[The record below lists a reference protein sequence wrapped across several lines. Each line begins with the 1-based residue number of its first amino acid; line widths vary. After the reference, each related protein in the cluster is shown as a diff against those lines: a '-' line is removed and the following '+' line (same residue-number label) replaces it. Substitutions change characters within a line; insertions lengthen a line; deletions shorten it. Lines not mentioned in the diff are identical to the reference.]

1 MDIDLLSKIVKEL
14 ILDNDEVALPGIGSF
29 IAEIVP
35 SVFSDKGYTI
45 NPPYRRLSFRQKG
58 SGDEN
63 MVIDFYA
70 RCNNIDTPT
79 ASRIIR
85 EFLEEMRHVLET
97 KKSIV
102 FPGLGKLRATKE
114 NYFFFVADEDL
125 DIYPEGFGL
134 EPISLKTH
142 EETPAEVSATMAA
155 LRSILNPE
163 EKEEEAATA
172 KGEEKAAESDVE
184 TEAESGRA
192 GEPEEAAEDDA
203 EEATTAPA
211 EANADEA
218 ESNHEEAKVNAADA
232 KMEEDGTNASEAET
246 PTTGTEK
253 AAPAEAN
260 TEEVEANVNE
270 PATEEV
276 NEPAE
281 VNAPAEPTGDNAT
294 SAGSNPLNDNDLAIN
309 AKTAENA
316 GPVENTEP
324 EPAEVPMPDNKAGVT
339 RPATATTTTSADTA
353 TTTTATTAQATS
365 QKPAGSKTWQVI
377 KWTVIILVILAVT
390 ALLTF
395 IILAHIAPDFIDSI
409 LYTPEELEILNL

>member
-85 EFLEEMRHVLET
+85 EFLEEMRRVLET

-163 EKEEEAATA
+163 EAETATA
-172 KGEEKAAESDVE
+172 E
-184 TEAESGRA
+184 TVEAETVT
-192 GEPEEAAEDDA
+192 
-203 EEATTAPA
+203 EEATAAPA

-218 ESNHEEAKVNAADA
+218 EANQEEAKVNAADA
-232 KMEEDGTNASEAET
+232 KMEEDGANASETETQTTDTAE
-246 PTTGTEK
+246 

-260 TEEVEANVNE
+260 TEEVEVNVNE

-281 VNAPAEPTGDNAT
+281 VNATAEPTEDNAT
-294 SAGSNPLNDNDLAIN
+294 PAGDNPVNVNDLAAN
-309 AKTAENA
+309 AETAENVETA
-316 GPVENTEP
+316 ENTKS
-324 EPAEVPMPDNKAGVT
+324 EPAEVPMTDNKSG
-339 RPATATTTTSADTA
+339 ATMPATTTTSTA
-353 TTTTATTAQATS
+353 TSATTAQTTS

>member
-163 EKEEEAATA
+163 EAETAT
-172 KGEEKAAESDVE
+172 
-184 TEAESGRA
+184 
-192 GEPEEAAEDDA
+192 
-203 EEATTAPA
+203 A
-211 EANADEA
+211 EANQ
-218 ESNHEEAKVNAADA
+218 EEAKVNAADA
-232 KMEEDGTNASEAET
+232 KMEEDGTNASETET
-246 PTTGTEK
+246 QTTDTEE

-260 TEEVEANVNE
+260 AEEAEAN
-270 PATEEV
+270 V

-281 VNAPAEPTGDNAT
+281 VNAPAEQTEDNAT
-294 SAGSNPLNDNDLAIN
+294 PSGDNPVNVNDLAAN
-309 AKTAENA
+309 AKT
-316 GPVENTEP
+316 VENT
-324 EPAEVPMPDNKAGVT
+324 KSKT
-339 RPATATTTTSADTA
+339 SATTVRTTSR
-353 TTTTATTAQATS
+353 
-365 QKPAGSKTWQVI
+365 KPAGSKTWQVI

>member
-45 NPPYRRLSFRQKG
+45 NPPYRRLSFRQTG

-85 EFLEEMRHVLET
+85 EFLEEMRRVLET

-163 EKEEEAATA
+163 EAETVTEETA
-172 KGEEKAAESDVE
+172 KAEEVN
-184 TEAESGRA
+184 R
-192 GEPEEAAEDDA
+192 PEE
-203 EEATTAPA
+203 TTAAPA
-211 EANADEA
+211 ESNAKEAVANQ
-218 ESNHEEAKVNAADA
+218 EEAKVNAADA
-232 KMEEDGTNASEAET
+232 KMEEDGTNASEAEI
-246 PTTGTEK
+246 PTTDTKE
-253 AAPAEAN
+253 AAPADTN
-260 TEEVEANVNE
+260 TEEVEVNVNE

-294 SAGSNPLNDNDLAIN
+294 PSGDNPVNVNDLAAN
-309 AKTAENA
+309 AETA
-316 GPVENTEP
+316 ENTEP
-324 EPAEVPMPDNKAGVT
+324 EPAEVPMTDNKSG
-339 RPATATTTTSADTA
+339 ATMPATTTTS
-353 TTTTATTAQATS
+353 TATTAQATS

-377 KWTVIILVILAVT
+377 KWTLIILVILAVT

-409 LYTPEELEILNL
+409 LYTPEELEILNP

>member
-85 EFLEEMRHVLET
+85 EFLEEMRRVLET

-163 EKEEEAATA
+163 EETEEANKPAETAEATNA
-172 KGEEKAAESDVE
+172 EETTAAPAEVNAEVAE
-184 TEAESGRA
+184 TDQEKN
-192 GEPEEAAEDDA
+192 EDNA
-203 EEATTAPA
+203 EEA
-211 EANADEA
+211 
-218 ESNHEEAKVNAADA
+218 DA
-232 KMEEDGTNASEAET
+232 KGAENEEETAKTNASEAET
-246 PTTGTEK
+246 QTTDTEE

-270 PATEEV
+270 PV
-276 NEPAE
+276 E
-281 VNAPAEPTGDNAT
+281 VNATAEPTGDNAT
-294 SAGSNPLNDNDLAIN
+294 PAGDNPLNVNDLADN
-309 AKTAENA
+309 VEATGNTKTA
-316 GPVENTEP
+316 ENTEP
-324 EPAEVPMPDNKAGVT
+324 EPAEVPITDNKAGATVPAT
-339 RPATATTTTSADTA
+339 TSTSTATTATATA
-353 TTTTATTAQATS
+353 TTTAQATS

>member
-85 EFLEEMRHVLET
+85 EFLEEMRRVLET

-163 EKEEEAATA
+163 EAETVTEETA
-172 KGEEKAAESDVE
+172 KAEEVN
-184 TEAESGRA
+184 R
-192 GEPEEAAEDDA
+192 P
-203 EEATTAPA
+203 EEATTAPE

-218 ESNHEEAKVNAADA
+218 EANQEEAKVNAADA
-232 KMEEDGTNASEAET
+232 KMEEDGINASETET
-246 PTTGTEK
+246 QTAGTEE

-260 TEEVEANVNE
+260 AEEAEANVNE
-270 PATEEV
+270 PAAEEV

-281 VNAPAEPTGDNAT
+281 PTEDNAKPAGDNPV
-294 SAGSNPLNDNDLAIN
+294 NVNDLAANTETVDN
-309 AKTAENA
+309 AGPAENA
-316 GPVENTEP
+316 EP
-324 EPAEVPMPDNKAGVT
+324 EPAEVPMTDNKSG
-339 RPATATTTTSADTA
+339 ATMPATTT
-353 TTTTATTAQATS
+353 AQTTS

-377 KWTVIILVILAVT
+377 KWIVIILVILAVT

>member
-85 EFLEEMRHVLET
+85 EFLEEMRRVLET

-163 EKEEEAATA
+163 EAETVTEETA
-172 KGEEKAAESDVE
+172 KAEEVN
-184 TEAESGRA
+184 R
-192 GEPEEAAEDDA
+192 PEE
-203 EEATTAPA
+203 TTAAPA
-211 EANADEA
+211 ESNAKEAVANQ
-218 ESNHEEAKVNAADA
+218 EEAKVNAADA

-246 PTTGTEK
+246 QTADTEE

-260 TEEVEANVNE
+260 TEEVEVNVNE

-281 VNAPAEPTGDNAT
+281 VNVPAEQTEDNAT
-294 SAGSNPLNDNDLAIN
+294 PAGNNPVNVNDLAAN
-309 AKTAENA
+309 AETVKNTEIA
-316 GPVENTEP
+316 ENTES
-324 EPAEVPMPDNKAGVT
+324 EPAEVPMTDNKSG
-339 RPATATTTTSADTA
+339 ATMPATTTTS
-353 TTTTATTAQATS
+353 TATTAQTTS
-365 QKPAGSKTWQVI
+365 QRPAGSKTWQVI

-395 IILAHIAPDFIDSI
+395 IILAHIAPDFIDTI

>member
-102 FPGLGKLRATKE
+102 FPRLGKLRATKE

-163 EKEEEAATA
+163 EAETATA
-172 KGEEKAAESDVE
+172 E
-184 TEAESGRA
+184 TAEAETVT
-192 GEPEEAAEDDA
+192 
-203 EEATTAPA
+203 EEATAAPA

-218 ESNHEEAKVNAADA
+218 EANQEEAKVNVADA
-232 KMEEDGTNASEAET
+232 KMEEDGTNASETET
-246 PTTGTEK
+246 QTTDTEE
-253 AAPAEAN
+253 AAPADTN
-260 TEEVEANVNE
+260 TEEAEVNANE
-270 PATEEV
+270 SATEEV
-276 NEPAE
+276 NVPAE
-281 VNAPAEPTGDNAT
+281 VNAPAEQTEDNAT
-294 SAGSNPLNDNDLAIN
+294 PADDNPVNVNDLAAN
-309 AKTAENA
+309 AETAENTKS
-316 GPVENTEP
+316 E
-324 EPAEVPMPDNKAGVT
+324 
-339 RPATATTTTSADTA
+339 TS
-353 TTTTATTAQATS
+353 ATTAQATS
-365 QKPAGSKTWQVI
+365 QKPVGSKTWQVI
-377 KWTVIILVILAVT
+377 KWTLIILVILAVT

>member
-163 EKEEEAATA
+163 EAETATA
-172 KGEEKAAESDVE
+172 ETAKAEEVN
-184 TEAESGRA
+184 R
-192 GEPEEAAEDDA
+192 PEEA
-203 EEATTAPA
+203 TAASA

-218 ESNHEEAKVNAADA
+218 EANQEEAKVNAADA
-232 KMEEDGTNASEAET
+232 KMEEDGTNASETET
-246 PTTGTEK
+246 QTTDTEE

-260 TEEVEANVNE
+260 AEEAEANVNE

-276 NEPAE
+276 N
-281 VNAPAEPTGDNAT
+281 APAEQTEDNAT
-294 SAGSNPLNDNDLAIN
+294 PAGDNPVNINDLAAN
-309 AKTAENA
+309 AKT
-316 GPVENTEP
+316 VENTKSE
-324 EPAEVPMPDNKAGVT
+324 
-339 RPATATTTTSADTA
+339 TS
-353 TTTTATTAQATS
+353 ATTAQTTS

>member
-163 EKEEEAATA
+163 EAETVTA
-172 KGEEKAAESDVE
+172 E
-184 TEAESGRA
+184 TTA
-192 GEPEEAAEDDA
+192 
-203 EEATTAPA
+203 APA
-211 EANADEA
+211 EAN
-218 ESNHEEAKVNAADA
+218 EEEVKVNAADA
-232 KMEEDGTNASEAET
+232 KMEEDGTNASETET
-246 PTTGTEK
+246 QTTDTEE

-260 TEEVEANVNE
+260 AEEAEANVNE

-276 NEPAE
+276 N
-281 VNAPAEPTGDNAT
+281 APAEQTEDNAT
-294 SAGSNPLNDNDLAIN
+294 PAGDDPVNVNDLAAN
-309 AKTAENA
+309 AKT
-316 GPVENTEP
+316 VENTES
-324 EPAEVPMPDNKAGVT
+324 E
-339 RPATATTTTSADTA
+339 TS
-353 TTTTATTAQATS
+353 TTTARTTS
-365 QKPAGSKTWQVI
+365 RKPAGSKTWQVI

>member
-163 EKEEEAATA
+163 EEIEEANKPAETAEATN
-172 KGEEKAAESDVE
+172 
-184 TEAESGRA
+184 
-192 GEPEEAAEDDA
+192 A

-211 EANADEA
+211 E
-218 ESNHEEAKVNAADA
+218 VNAEVAETDQEKNEVNAEEADA
-232 KMEEDGTNASEAET
+232 KGAENEEETAGTNASETET
-246 PTTGTEK
+246 QTAGTEE

-260 TEEVEANVNE
+260 IEEVEVNVNE

-281 VNAPAEPTGDNAT
+281 VNAPAEPTGGNAT
-294 SAGSNPLNDNDLAIN
+294 PSGDNPVNVNDLAAN

-316 GPVENTEP
+316 EIAENTES
-324 EPAEVPMPDNKAGVT
+324 EPAEVPMTDNKSG
-339 RPATATTTTSADTA
+339 ATMPATTTTSTA
-353 TTTTATTAQATS
+353 TTTQATS

>member
-85 EFLEEMRHVLET
+85 EFLEEMRRVLET

-163 EKEEEAATA
+163 EAETVTEETA
-172 KGEEKAAESDVE
+172 KAEEVN
-184 TEAESGRA
+184 R
-192 GEPEEAAEDDA
+192 PEE
-203 EEATTAPA
+203 TTAAPA
-211 EANADEA
+211 ESNAKEAVANQ
-218 ESNHEEAKVNAADA
+218 EEAKVNAADA
-232 KMEEDGTNASEAET
+232 KMEEDGTNASEAEI
-246 PTTGTEK
+246 PTTDTKE
-253 AAPAEAN
+253 AAPADTN
-260 TEEVEANVNE
+260 TEEVEVNVNE
-270 PATEEV
+270 PATE
-276 NEPAE
+276 E

-294 SAGSNPLNDNDLAIN
+294 PSGDNPVNVNDLAAN
-309 AKTAENA
+309 AETA
-316 GPVENTEP
+316 ENTEP
-324 EPAEVPMPDNKAGVT
+324 EPAEVPMTDNKSG
-339 RPATATTTTSADTA
+339 ATMPATTTTS
-353 TTTTATTAQATS
+353 TATTAQATS

>member
-142 EETPAEVSATMAA
+142 EETPAEVSATMAV

-163 EKEEEAATA
+163 EAETATA
-172 KGEEKAAESDVE
+172 ETAKAEEVN
-184 TEAESGRA
+184 R
-192 GEPEEAAEDDA
+192 PEET
-203 EEATTAPA
+203 TTAPA
-211 EANADEA
+211 EANQ
-218 ESNHEEAKVNAADA
+218 EEAKVNAADA
-232 KMEEDGTNASEAET
+232 KIEEDGINASETET
-246 PTTGTEK
+246 QTTDTEE

-260 TEEVEANVNE
+260 AEEAEAN
-270 PATEEV
+270 V

-281 VNAPAEPTGDNAT
+281 VNAPAEVNVPAEPTEDNAT
-294 SAGSNPLNDNDLAIN
+294 PSGDNPVNVNNLAAN
-309 AKTAENA
+309 AETA
-316 GPVENTEP
+316 ENTEP
-324 EPAEVPMPDNKAGVT
+324 EPAEVPMTDNKSG
-339 RPATATTTTSADTA
+339 ATMPATTTTSTA
-353 TTTTATTAQATS
+353 TTVRTTS
-365 QKPAGSKTWQVI
+365 RKPAGSKTWQVI

>member
-85 EFLEEMRHVLET
+85 EFLEEMRRVLET

-163 EKEEEAATA
+163 EAETVTEETA
-172 KGEEKAAESDVE
+172 KAEEVN
-184 TEAESGRA
+184 R
-192 GEPEEAAEDDA
+192 PEEATA
-203 EEATTAPA
+203 APA
-211 EANADEA
+211 ESNAKEAVANQ
-218 ESNHEEAKVNAADA
+218 EEAKVNAADA
-232 KMEEDGTNASEAET
+232 KTVEDGTNASETET
-246 PTTGTEK
+246 QTAGTEE
-253 AAPAEAN
+253 AAPADTN
-260 TEEVEANVNE
+260 TEEVEVNVNEPATEEVNE

-281 VNAPAEPTGDNAT
+281 VNAPVEPTGDNAMP
-294 SAGSNPLNDNDLAIN
+294 AGDNPVNVNDLAAN

-316 GPVENTEP
+316 ETAEKTKSEP
-324 EPAEVPMPDNKAGVT
+324 SEVPMTDNKSG
-339 RPATATTTTSADTA
+339 ATMPATTTTSTA
-353 TTTTATTAQATS
+353 TTGQATS

-377 KWTVIILVILAVT
+377 KWTMIILVILAVT

>member
-85 EFLEEMRHVLET
+85 EFLEEMRRVLET

-114 NYFFFVADEDL
+114 NYFFFVADEYL

-142 EETPAEVSATMAA
+142 EETPAEVSATMAV

-163 EKEEEAATA
+163 DAETATA
-172 KGEEKAAESDVE
+172 ETAKAEEVN
-184 TEAESGRA
+184 R
-192 GEPEEAAEDDA
+192 PEET
-203 EEATTAPA
+203 TTAPA
-211 EANADEA
+211 EANQ
-218 ESNHEEAKVNAADA
+218 EEAKVNAADA
-232 KMEEDGTNASEAET
+232 KMEEDGTNASETET
-246 PTTGTEK
+246 QTTDTEE

-260 TEEVEANVNE
+260 AEEAEAN
-270 PATEEV
+270 V

-281 VNAPAEPTGDNAT
+281 VNAPAEQTEDNAT
-294 SAGSNPLNDNDLAIN
+294 PAGDNPVNVNDLAAN
-309 AKTAENA
+309 AKT
-316 GPVENTEP
+316 VENTES
-324 EPAEVPMPDNKAGVT
+324 ET
-339 RPATATTTTSADTA
+339 SATTVRTTSR
-353 TTTTATTAQATS
+353 
-365 QKPAGSKTWQVI
+365 KPAGSKTWQVI

>member
-85 EFLEEMRHVLET
+85 EFLEEMRRVLET

-163 EKEEEAATA
+163 EAETVTEEAAA
-172 KGEEKAAESDVE
+172 
-184 TEAESGRA
+184 
-192 GEPEEAAEDDA
+192 
-203 EEATTAPA
+203 APA
-211 EANADEA
+211 EGNAKEA
-218 ESNHEEAKVNAADA
+218 VDNQEEN
-232 KMEEDGTNASEAET
+232 EGETTGTNASEAET
-246 PTTGTEK
+246 PTTDTEE

-260 TEEVEANVNE
+260 TEEVEVNVNE

-281 VNAPAEPTGDNAT
+281 PTGDNAKP
-294 SAGSNPLNDNDLAIN
+294 AGDNPVSDNDLAAN
-309 AKTAENA
+309 AETAENA
-316 GPVENTEP
+316 GPVE
-324 EPAEVPMPDNKAGVT
+324 
-339 RPATATTTTSADTA
+339 DTA
-353 TTTTATTAQATS
+353 TTTGQATS

-395 IILAHIAPDFIDSI
+395 IILAHIAPDFIDTI

>member
-29 IAEIVP
+29 IAEIAP

-163 EKEEEAATA
+163 EEIEEANKPAETA
-172 KGEEKAAESDVE
+172 E
-184 TEAESGRA
+184 TTN
-192 GEPEEAAEDDA
+192 A

-211 EANADEA
+211 EDNAKEAVANQ
-218 ESNHEEAKVNAADA
+218 EEAKVNAANA
-232 KMEEDGTNASEAET
+232 KMEEDGTNTSETET
-246 PTTGTEK
+246 QTTETEE

-260 TEEVEANVNE
+260 TEEVEVN
-270 PATEEV
+270 V

-281 VNAPAEPTGDNAT
+281 VNAPAEPTEDNAT
-294 SAGSNPLNDNDLAIN
+294 PSGDNPVNVNDLAAN
-309 AKTAENA
+309 AETAEN
-316 GPVENTEP
+316 TES
-324 EPAEVPMPDNKAGVT
+324 ESAEVPMTDNKSG
-339 RPATATTTTSADTA
+339 ATMPATTTTS
-353 TTTTATTAQATS
+353 TATTAQTTS

>member
-85 EFLEEMRHVLET
+85 EFLEEMRRVLET

-163 EKEEEAATA
+163 EAETVTA
-172 KGEEKAAESDVE
+172 E
-184 TEAESGRA
+184 
-192 GEPEEAAEDDA
+192 A
-203 EEATTAPA
+203 EEATAAPA
-211 EANADEA
+211 EANADKAEA
-218 ESNHEEAKVNAADA
+218 NQEEAKVNAADA
-232 KMEEDGTNASEAET
+232 KMEEDGANASEGET
-246 PTTGTEK
+246 QTADTEE
-253 AAPAEAN
+253 AAPAE
-260 TEEVEANVNE
+260 VNV
-270 PATEEV
+270 
-276 NEPAE
+276 
-281 VNAPAEPTGDNAT
+281 PAEPTSDNAT
-294 SAGSNPLNDNDLAIN
+294 PSGDNPVNVNDLSAN
-309 AKTAENA
+309 AETVKNAGLAEN
-316 GPVENTEP
+316 TKS
-324 EPAEVPMPDNKAGVT
+324 EPAEVPMTDNKSG
-339 RPATATTTTSADTA
+339 ATMPATTTTS
-353 TTTTATTAQATS
+353 TATTAQATS
-365 QKPAGSKTWQVI
+365 QKPTGSKTWQVI

-395 IILAHIAPDFIDSI
+395 IILAHIAPDFIDTI

>member
-163 EKEEEAATA
+163 EAETVTA
-172 KGEEKAAESDVE
+172 
-184 TEAESGRA
+184 EAE
-192 GEPEEAAEDDA
+192 ET
-203 EEATTAPA
+203 TTAPA
-211 EANADEA
+211 EGNAKEAVANQ
-218 ESNHEEAKVNAADA
+218 EEAKVNAADA
-232 KMEEDGTNASEAET
+232 KMKEDGTNASETETQTTETAE
-246 PTTGTEK
+246 

-260 TEEVEANVNE
+260 TEEVDAN
-270 PATEEV
+270 V

-294 SAGSNPLNDNDLAIN
+294 PSGDNPVDVNDLAAN
-309 AKTAENA
+309 AETAEN
-316 GPVENTEP
+316 TES
-324 EPAEVPMPDNKAGVT
+324 ESAEVPMTDNKSGAT
-339 RPATATTTTSADTA
+339 MPAT
-353 TTTTATTAQATS
+353 TTAQATS

>member
-85 EFLEEMRHVLET
+85 EFLEEMRRVLET

-163 EKEEEAATA
+163 EEIEEANKPAETAEATN
-172 KGEEKAAESDVE
+172 
-184 TEAESGRA
+184 
-192 GEPEEAAEDDA
+192 A

-218 ESNHEEAKVNAADA
+218 EANQEEAKVNATDA
-232 KMEEDGTNASEAET
+232 KMEEDGTNASETETQTTETAE
-246 PTTGTEK
+246 

-260 TEEVEANVNE
+260 AEEVEVNVNE
-270 PATEEV
+270 PATE
-276 NEPAE
+276 E

-294 SAGSNPLNDNDLAIN
+294 PSGDNPVNVNDLAAN

-316 GPVENTEP
+316 ETVENTEP
-324 EPAEVPMPDNKAGVT
+324 EPTEVPMTDNKSG
-339 RPATATTTTSADTA
+339 ATMPATTTTSTA
-353 TTTTATTAQATS
+353 TTVQATS
-365 QKPAGSKTWQVI
+365 QKPAGCKTWQVI
-377 KWTVIILVILAVT
+377 KWTMIILVILAVT

>member
-163 EKEEEAATA
+163 EAETATA
-172 KGEEKAAESDVE
+172 ETAKAEEVN
-184 TEAESGRA
+184 R
-192 GEPEEAAEDDA
+192 PEEA
-203 EEATTAPA
+203 TAASA

-218 ESNHEEAKVNAADA
+218 EANQEEAKVNAADA
-232 KMEEDGTNASEAET
+232 KMEEDGTNASETET
-246 PTTGTEK
+246 QTTDTEE

-260 TEEVEANVNE
+260 TEEVEANVN
-270 PATEEV
+270 
-276 NEPAE
+276 
-281 VNAPAEPTGDNAT
+281 APAEQTEDNAT
-294 SAGSNPLNDNDLAIN
+294 PAGDNPVNVNDLAAN
-309 AKTAENA
+309 AETVDNAGPAENA
-316 GPVENTEP
+316 EP
-324 EPAEVPMPDNKAGVT
+324 EPAEVPMTDNKSG
-339 RPATATTTTSADTA
+339 ATMPATTTTS
-353 TTTTATTAQATS
+353 TTTTVRTTS

>member
-142 EETPAEVSATMAA
+142 EKTPAEVSATMAA

-163 EKEEEAATA
+163 EAETVTKETA
-172 KGEEKAAESDVE
+172 E
-184 TEAESGRA
+184 
-192 GEPEEAAEDDA
+192 A

-211 EANADEA
+211 EANAEEA
-218 ESNHEEAKVNAADA
+218 EANQEEAKVNAADA
-232 KMEEDGTNASEAET
+232 KMEEDGTNASETET
-246 PTTGTEK
+246 QTTDTEE
-253 AAPAEAN
+253 AAPAEAII
-260 TEEVEANVNE
+260 EEVEANVNE
-270 PATEEV
+270 PVTEEV

-281 VNAPAEPTGDNAT
+281 VNVPAEPTEDNAT
-294 SAGSNPLNDNDLAIN
+294 PAGDNPVNVNDLAAN
-309 AKTAENA
+309 AETVENA
-316 GPVENTEP
+316 GPAENTKSETT
-324 EPAEVPMPDNKAGVT
+324 EVPMTDNKSG
-339 RPATATTTTSADTA
+339 ATMPATTTTS
-353 TTTTATTAQATS
+353 TATTAQASS

>member
-85 EFLEEMRHVLET
+85 EFLEEMRRVLET

-163 EKEEEAATA
+163 EAETATA
-172 KGEEKAAESDVE
+172 E
-184 TEAESGRA
+184 TSEAEEVNR
-192 GEPEEAAEDDA
+192 PEEAETVT
-203 EEATTAPA
+203 EETTTAPA
-211 EANADEA
+211 EANQ
-218 ESNHEEAKVNAADA
+218 EEAKVNAADA
-232 KMEEDGTNASEAET
+232 KMEEDGTNASETET
-246 PTTGTEK
+246 QTADTEE

-260 TEEVEANVNE
+260 TEEVDAN
-270 PATEEV
+270 V

-281 VNAPAEPTGDNAT
+281 VNAPAEQTEDNAT
-294 SAGSNPLNDNDLAIN
+294 PAGDNPVNVNDLAAN
-309 AKTAENA
+309 AETMKNAETAEN
-316 GPVENTEP
+316 TKS
-324 EPAEVPMPDNKAGVT
+324 EPAEVPMTDNKSG
-339 RPATATTTTSADTA
+339 ATMPATTTTS
-353 TTTTATTAQATS
+353 TTTTVQASS

-377 KWTVIILVILAVT
+377 KWTVIILVIFAVT

>member
-70 RCNNIDTPT
+70 KCNNIDTPT

-85 EFLEEMRHVLET
+85 EFLEEMRRVLET

-163 EKEEEAATA
+163 EAETVTEETA
-172 KGEEKAAESDVE
+172 KAEEVN
-184 TEAESGRA
+184 R
-192 GEPEEAAEDDA
+192 PEEATA
-203 EEATTAPA
+203 APA
-211 EANADEA
+211 ESNAKEAVANQ
-218 ESNHEEAKVNAADA
+218 EEAKVNAADA
-232 KMEEDGTNASEAET
+232 KTVEDGTNASETET
-246 PTTGTEK
+246 QTAGTEE

-339 RPATATTTTSADTA
+339 RPATATTTTSAA
-353 TTTTATTAQATS
+353 TTTTSTATTVQTTS

-395 IILAHIAPDFIDSI
+395 IILAHIAPDFIDTI

>member
-85 EFLEEMRHVLET
+85 EFLEEMRRVLET

-163 EKEEEAATA
+163 EAETATA
-172 KGEEKAAESDVE
+172 ETAKAEEVNK
-184 TEAESGRA
+184 
-192 GEPEEAAEDDA
+192 PEEAETVT
-203 EEATTAPA
+203 EEATAAPA
-211 EANADEA
+211 ED
-218 ESNHEEAKVNAADA
+218 NAADA
-232 KMEEDGTNASEAET
+232 KMEEDGTNASETET
-246 PTTGTEK
+246 QTAGTEE

-260 TEEVEANVNE
+260 TEEVEVN
-270 PATEEV
+270 V

-294 SAGSNPLNDNDLAIN
+294 PAGDNPVNVNDLAAN
-309 AKTAENA
+309 AETVKNA
-316 GPVENTEP
+316 GPAENTES
-324 EPAEVPMPDNKAGVT
+324 ETAEVPMTDNKSG
-339 RPATATTTTSADTA
+339 ATMPATTTTSTA
-353 TTTTATTAQATS
+353 TTVQATS

-395 IILAHIAPDFIDSI
+395 IILAHIAPDFIDTI

>member
-163 EKEEEAATA
+163 EAETATA

-192 GEPEEAAEDDA
+192 EEPEEAAEDEA
-203 EEATTAPA
+203 EETT
-211 EANADEA
+211 
-218 ESNHEEAKVNAADA
+218 
-232 KMEEDGTNASEAET
+232 
-246 PTTGTEK
+246 
-253 AAPAEAN
+253 AAPAEDNAKEAVANQEENEGETTEGNASETETQTADTN
-260 TEEVEANVNE
+260 TEEVEVNVNE

-281 VNAPAEPTGDNAT
+281 VNAPEEPTGDKAMP
-294 SAGSNPLNDNDLAIN
+294 AGDNPVNDNDLAAN
-309 AKTAENA
+309 AETVKNTEIAEN
-316 GPVENTEP
+316 TKS
-324 EPAEVPMPDNKAGVT
+324 EPAEVPMTDNKSG
-339 RPATATTTTSADTA
+339 ATMPATTTTSTA
-353 TTTTATTAQATS
+353 TTVQATS

>member
-163 EKEEEAATA
+163 E
-172 KGEEKAAESDVE
+172 AETV
-184 TEAESGRA
+184 T
-192 GEPEEAAEDDA
+192 
-203 EEATTAPA
+203 EEATAAPA
-211 EANADEA
+211 EANQEEA
-218 ESNHEEAKVNAADA
+218 EANQEEAKVNAADA
-232 KMEEDGTNASEAET
+232 KMEEDGTNASETET
-246 PTTGTEK
+246 QTAGTEE

-260 TEEVEANVNE
+260 TEEVEVNVNE
-270 PATEEV
+270 PATEEA
-276 NEPAE
+276 NEPVE
-281 VNAPAEPTGDNAT
+281 VNAPAEPTEDNAT
-294 SAGSNPLNDNDLAIN
+294 PSGDNPVNVNDLAAN
-309 AKTAENA
+309 AETVKNA
-316 GPVENTEP
+316 GPAENTES
-324 EPAEVPMPDNKAGVT
+324 EPAEVPMTDNKAGAT
-339 RPATATTTTSADTA
+339 EPATTTTSTATTATATTTT
-353 TTTTATTAQATS
+353 TTTKTAQATS
-365 QKPAGSKTWQVI
+365 KKPAGSKTWQVI

-395 IILAHIAPDFIDSI
+395 IILAHIAPDFIDTI

>member
-85 EFLEEMRHVLET
+85 EFLEEMRRVLET

-172 KGEEKAAESDVE
+172 KGEEKAAES
-184 TEAESGRA
+184 GRA
-192 GEPEEAAEDDA
+192 EEPEEAAEDEA

-211 EANADEA
+211 NT
-218 ESNHEEAKVNAADA
+218 NQ
-232 KMEEDGTNASEAET
+232 EEDEGNASETET
-246 PTTGTEK
+246 QTAGTEE
-253 AAPAEAN
+253 AAPADTN
-260 TEEVEANVNE
+260 TEEVEVNANE
-270 PATEEV
+270 SATEEI

-281 VNAPAEPTGDNAT
+281 VNAPAEPTGDNAKP
-294 SAGSNPLNDNDLAIN
+294 AGDNPVNVNDLAAN
-309 AKTAENA
+309 AETVKNTETAEN
-316 GPVENTEP
+316 TKS
-324 EPAEVPMPDNKAGVT
+324 EPAEVPMTDNKSG
-339 RPATATTTTSADTA
+339 ATMPATTTAS
-353 TTTTATTAQATS
+353 TATTAQATS

-377 KWTVIILVILAVT
+377 KWTVIILVILTVT

>member
-58 SGDEN
+58 SGNEN

-163 EKEEEAATA
+163 EAETVTA
-172 KGEEKAAESDVE
+172 
-184 TEAESGRA
+184 EAE
-192 GEPEEAAEDDA
+192 ET
-203 EEATTAPA
+203 TTAPA
-211 EANADEA
+211 EDNAKEA
-218 ESNHEEAKVNAADA
+218 VTNQEEAKVNAADA
-232 KMEEDGTNASEAET
+232 KMEEDGTNASETET
-246 PTTGTEK
+246 QTTGTEE

-260 TEEVEANVNE
+260 TEEVEVNANE
-270 PATEEV
+270 PATEEI
-276 NEPAE
+276 NAPAE

-294 SAGSNPLNDNDLAIN
+294 PAGDNPVNVNDLAAN
-309 AKTAENA
+309 AEIVENA
-316 GPVENTEP
+316 GPVENAEP
-324 EPAEVPMPDNKAGVT
+324 EPAEVPMTDNKSG
-339 RPATATTTTSADTA
+339 ATMPATTTTSTA
-353 TTTTATTAQATS
+353 TTVQATS

-395 IILAHIAPDFIDSI
+395 IILAHIAPDFIDTI

>member
-163 EKEEEAATA
+163 E
-172 KGEEKAAESDVE
+172 AETV
-184 TEAESGRA
+184 T
-192 GEPEEAAEDDA
+192 
-203 EEATTAPA
+203 EEATAAPA
-211 EANADEA
+211 EDNAKEAVANQ
-218 ESNHEEAKVNAADA
+218 EEAKVNAADA
-232 KMEEDGTNASEAET
+232 KMEEDGTNANEAET
-246 PTTGTEK
+246 QTAGIEE

-260 TEEVEANVNE
+260 TEEVEADVNE

-281 VNAPAEPTGDNAT
+281 VNVPAEPTEDNAT
-294 SAGSNPLNDNDLAIN
+294 PTGDNPVNVNNLTANAKTGEN
-309 AKTAENA
+309 AKTAENTKS
-316 GPVENTEP
+316 ET
-324 EPAEVPMPDNKAGVT
+324 AEVPMTDNKSG
-339 RPATATTTTSADTA
+339 ATMPATTTTSTA
-353 TTTTATTAQATS
+353 TTGQATS

-395 IILAHIAPDFIDSI
+395 IILAHIAPDFIDTI

>member
-70 RCNNIDTPT
+70 KCNNIDTPT

-163 EKEEEAATA
+163 EAETVTEETSKA
-172 KGEEKAAESDVE
+172 EEVNK
-184 TEAESGRA
+184 
-192 GEPEEAAEDDA
+192 PEE
-203 EEATTAPA
+203 TTAAPA
-211 EANADEA
+211 DSNAKEAVANQ
-218 ESNHEEAKVNAADA
+218 EEAKVNAADA

-246 PTTGTEK
+246 PTTDAEE
-253 AAPAEAN
+253 AAPADTN
-260 TEEVEANVNE
+260 TEEAGVNVNE
-270 PATEEV
+270 PATEEA
-276 NEPAE
+276 NEPVE
-281 VNAPAEPTGDNAT
+281 VNAPAEPTEDNAT
-294 SAGSNPLNDNDLAIN
+294 PSGDNPVNDNDLAAN
-309 AKTAENA
+309 AETA
-316 GPVENTEP
+316 ENTEP
-324 EPAEVPMPDNKAGVT
+324 EPAEVPMTDNKSG
-339 RPATATTTTSADTA
+339 ATMPATTTTS
-353 TTTTATTAQATS
+353 TATTAQATS

>member
-85 EFLEEMRHVLET
+85 EFLEEMRRVLET

-184 TEAESGRA
+184 TKAESGRA
-192 GEPEEAAEDDA
+192 EEPEEAAEDEA

-211 EANADEA
+211 NTNQEEDEANASETETQTA
-218 ESNHEEAKVNAADA
+218 
-232 KMEEDGTNASEAET
+232 GTKE
-246 PTTGTEK
+246 

-260 TEEVEANVNE
+260 TEEVETN
-270 PATEEV
+270 V

-281 VNAPAEPTGDNAT
+281 VNAPAEPTEDNAMPAGDNPV
-294 SAGSNPLNDNDLAIN
+294 NINDLAAN
-309 AKTAENA
+309 AETAVNTETAEN
-316 GPVENTEP
+316 TES
-324 EPAEVPMPDNKAGVT
+324 EPAEVPMTDNKSG
-339 RPATATTTTSADTA
+339 ATMPATTTTS
-353 TTTTATTAQATS
+353 TATTATGTTTTTVQAAS
-365 QKPAGSKTWQVI
+365 QKPAGSKTWQAI

>member
-85 EFLEEMRHVLET
+85 EFLEEMRRVLET

-184 TEAESGRA
+184 TKAESGRA
-192 GEPEEAAEDDA
+192 EEPEETAEDET

-211 EANADEA
+211 DTNAKET
-218 ESNHEEAKVNAADA
+218 DA
-232 KMEEDGTNASEAET
+232 KMAEAKANASEAET
-246 PTTGTEK
+246 QTAGTEE
-253 AAPAEAN
+253 ATPADTN

-281 VNAPAEPTGDNAT
+281 VNAPAEPTGDNVTA
-294 SAGSNPLNDNDLAIN
+294 ADDNPMNVNDLADNTEAAVN
-309 AKTAENA
+309 AEPA
-316 GPVENTEP
+316 ENTES
-324 EPAEVPMPDNKAGVT
+324 EP
-339 RPATATTTTSADTA
+339 
-353 TTTTATTAQATS
+353 TTTTAQTTS

>member
-85 EFLEEMRHVLET
+85 EFLEEMRRVLET

-163 EKEEEAATA
+163 EEIEEANKPAETA
-172 KGEEKAAESDVE
+172 K
-184 TEAESGRA
+184 
-192 GEPEEAAEDDA
+192 A
-203 EEATTAPA
+203 EEAEETTTAPA
-211 EANADEA
+211 EGNAKEAVANQ
-218 ESNHEEAKVNAADA
+218 EEAKANAADA
-232 KMEEDGTNASEAET
+232 KMEEDGINASEAET
-246 PTTGTEK
+246 KTAGIEE

-260 TEEVEANVNE
+260 AEEVEVNANE

-281 VNAPAEPTGDNAT
+281 VNAPAEQTEDKATPAGDNPV
-294 SAGSNPLNDNDLAIN
+294 NINDLAVN
-309 AKTAENA
+309 AETAEK
-316 GPVENTEP
+316 TEP
-324 EPAEVPMPDNKAGVT
+324 EPAEVPMTDNKSG
-339 RPATATTTTSADTA
+339 ATMPATTTTP
-353 TTTTATTAQATS
+353 TATTAQATS

>member
-172 KGEEKAAESDVE
+172 KGEEKAAESDVK

-192 GEPEEAAEDDA
+192 DEPEEAAKDEA

-211 EANADEA
+211 NT
-218 ESNHEEAKVNAADA
+218 NQ
-232 KMEEDGTNASEAET
+232 EEDGTNASEAEL
-246 PTTGTEK
+246 PTTDTEE
-253 AAPAEAN
+253 AAPADTN
-260 TEEVEANVNE
+260 TEEVEVNVNE

-276 NEPAE
+276 NEPTE
-281 VNAPAEPTGDNAT
+281 VNAPAKPTEDNAT
-294 SAGSNPLNDNDLAIN
+294 PAGDNPVNVNDLAVN
-309 AKTAENA
+309 AETAEK
-316 GPVENTEP
+316 TEP
-324 EPAEVPMPDNKAGVT
+324 EPAEVPMTDNKSG
-339 RPATATTTTSADTA
+339 ATMPATTTTS
-353 TTTTATTAQATS
+353 TATTAQATS

>member
-163 EKEEEAATA
+163 EAETATA
-172 KGEEKAAESDVE
+172 
-184 TEAESGRA
+184 EAEEVNR
-192 GEPEEAAEDDA
+192 PEEAETVT
-203 EEATTAPA
+203 EEATAAPA
-211 EANADEA
+211 EDNAKEAVANQ
-218 ESNHEEAKVNAADA
+218 EEAKVNAAEA
-232 KMEEDGTNASEAET
+232 KMEEDGTNASETET
-246 PTTGTEK
+246 QTAGTEE

-260 TEEVEANVNE
+260 TEEVEVNANE
-270 PATEEV
+270 PATEEA

-281 VNAPAEPTGDNAT
+281 VNVPAEPTEDNAT
-294 SAGSNPLNDNDLAIN
+294 PAGDNPVNDNDLAAN

-316 GPVENTEP
+316 ETVENTEP
-324 EPAEVPMPDNKAGVT
+324 EPTEVPMTDNKSG
-339 RPATATTTTSADTA
+339 ATMPATTTTSTA
-353 TTTTATTAQATS
+353 TTVQTTS

-377 KWTVIILVILAVT
+377 KWTMIILVILAVT

-395 IILAHIAPDFIDSI
+395 IILAHIAPDFIDTI

>member
-85 EFLEEMRHVLET
+85 EFLEEMRRVLET

-163 EKEEEAATA
+163 EAETVTA
-172 KGEEKAAESDVE
+172 E
-184 TEAESGRA
+184 T
-192 GEPEEAAEDDA
+192 
-203 EEATTAPA
+203 TTAPV
-211 EANADEA
+211 EANE
-218 ESNHEEAKVNAADA
+218 EEAKVNAADA
-232 KMEEDGTNASEAET
+232 KMEEDGINASETET
-246 PTTGTEK
+246 QTTDTEE

-260 TEEVEANVNE
+260 AEEAEANVNE

-276 NEPAE
+276 N
-281 VNAPAEPTGDNAT
+281 APAEQTEDNAT
-294 SAGSNPLNDNDLAIN
+294 PAGDDPVNVNDLAAN
-309 AKTAENA
+309 AKT
-316 GPVENTEP
+316 VENTKSE
-324 EPAEVPMPDNKAGVT
+324 
-339 RPATATTTTSADTA
+339 TS
-353 TTTTATTAQATS
+353 ATTARTTS
-365 QKPAGSKTWQVI
+365 RKPAGSKTWQVI

>member
-85 EFLEEMRHVLET
+85 EFLEEMRRVLET

-163 EKEEEAATA
+163 EAETVTA
-172 KGEEKAAESDVE
+172 E
-184 TEAESGRA
+184 TTA
-192 GEPEEAAEDDA
+192 
-203 EEATTAPA
+203 APA
-211 EANADEA
+211 EANE
-218 ESNHEEAKVNAADA
+218 EEAKVNAADA
-232 KMEEDGTNASEAET
+232 KMEEDGTNASETET
-246 PTTGTEK
+246 QTTDTEE

-260 TEEVEANVNE
+260 AEEAEANVNE

-276 NEPAE
+276 N
-281 VNAPAEPTGDNAT
+281 APAEQTEDNAT
-294 SAGSNPLNDNDLAIN
+294 PAGDNPVNVNDLAAN
-309 AKTAENA
+309 AETVDNAGPAENA
-316 GPVENTEP
+316 EP
-324 EPAEVPMPDNKAGVT
+324 EPAEVPMTDNKSG
-339 RPATATTTTSADTA
+339 ATMPATTTTSTA
-353 TTTTATTAQATS
+353 TTVRTTS
-365 QKPAGSKTWQVI
+365 RKPAGSKTWQVI

>member
-192 GEPEEAAEDDA
+192 EEPEGAAEDEA

-211 EANADEA
+211 DTNQ
-218 ESNHEEAKVNAADA
+218 
-232 KMEEDGTNASEAET
+232 EEDKANASEAET
-246 PTTGTEK
+246 KTAGTEE
-253 AAPAEAN
+253 AAPADTN
-260 TEEVEANVNE
+260 TEEVEVNVNE
-270 PATEEV
+270 PATEEF
-276 NEPAE
+276 
-281 VNAPAEPTGDNAT
+281 NAPAEPTEDNAT
-294 SAGSNPLNDNDLAIN
+294 PSGDNPVNVNDLAAN
-309 AKTAENA
+309 AETAEN
-316 GPVENTEP
+316 TES
-324 EPAEVPMPDNKAGVT
+324 EPAEVPMTDNKSG
-339 RPATATTTTSADTA
+339 ATMPATTTTS
-353 TTTTATTAQATS
+353 TATTAQASS
-365 QKPAGSKTWQVI
+365 QKPAGNKTWQVI